1 MTDPAERITGLVGA
15 LRAHGVRIGTGET
28 VDAARAAEALGLGDR
43 ELLREGLAAT
53 LLHGPAQRAVF
64 DPVFDLYFPRG
75 VGAPD
80 AGPSDRESLR
90 DRLAEVLAADDRA
103 LMAQLAASAVDGLG
117 GYGSSPGSDGWSAY
131 QTLERLRPGTLLARV
146 RADVRA
152 GAGVGGDFADRLLD
166 DEIRR
171 RIEEFRRL
179 VGAEARRRVAER
191 RGRDEIARRGVR
203 PTADRVDFLFASRD
217 QLAELRRAVQPL
229 ARKLATRLAARRR
242 RAARGTVDLR
252 RTLRSSLSTGGV
264 PMRPVLRRRRP
275 VRPEL
280 VLLCDVSGSVSGFSD
295 FTMLLVQALHDQFSK
310 VRVFAFVNRLDEV
323 TGLLD
328 RGRAD
333 PEGLGAR
340 IREGIAF
347 TLRDPRLRTVVIL
360 DPAVNFCYAGP
371 FTVGFATLAE
381 QVLRGGSAT
390 LGVLNGSLA
399 GGAMLG
405 TLAGGAM
412 GGRPRVG
419 LLVAALAGW
428 LGAGMAVLGL
438 VHSTPAVVATVL
450 AMGFAIGFQGV
461 FGLSW
466 IQRNIPQEVLSRV
479 ISVDMVLGY
488 AAAPLSLI
496 VCGAL
501 ARTSTLALFGVVA
514 AVLALTG
521 LAVLGSRAV
530 REMR

>member
-15 LRAHGVRIGTGET
+15 LRTHGVRIGTGET
-28 VDAARAAEALGLGDR
+28 VDAARAVEALGLADR

-53 LLHGPAQRAVF
+53 LLRAPAQRAVF

-75 VGAPD
+75 TGGPD
-80 AGPSDRESLR
+80 AGPLDRETLR
-90 DRLAEVLAADDRA
+90 DRLAEALAADDRA
-103 LMAQLAASAVDGLG
+103 LMAQLAAQAVDGLG

-146 RADVRA
+146 RSDVRA
-152 GAGVGGDFADRLLD
+152 RAGGGATFTDRLLD

-203 PTADRVDFLFASRD
+203 PTADRVDFLFANRD

-242 RAARGTVDLR
+242 RAARGTIDLR

-280 VLLCDVSGSVSGFSD
+280 VLLCDVSGSVAGFSD

-328 RGRAD
+328 HGRAD

-340 IREGIAF
+340 IRDE
-347 TLRDPRLRTVVIL
+347 
-360 DPAVNFCYAGP
+360 
-371 FTVGFATLAE
+371 ATLT
-381 QVLRGGSAT
+381 GWHGS
-390 LGVLNGSLA
+390 SDY
-399 GGAMLG
+399 
-405 TLAGGAM
+405 
-412 GGRPRVG
+412 
-419 LLVAALAGW
+419 
-428 LGAGMAVLGL
+428 GMALGEFAERYGAAVGPRSTVFVLG
-438 VHSTPAVVATVL
+438 
-450 AMGFAIGFQGV
+450 
-461 FGLSW
+461 
-466 IQRNIPQEVLSRV
+466 
-479 ISVDMVLGY
+479 D
-488 AAAPLSLI
+488 
-496 VCGAL
+496 
-501 ARTSTLALFGVVA
+501 ARTNRSDPNLP
-514 AVLALTG
+514 
-521 LAVLGSRAV
+521 AV
-530 REMR
+530 REIARRARRVYWLNPEPVAQWGTGDSAAPAYAELVEMHECRTARQLGGLVERLLPV